1 MPVDIQSK
9 CCSGM
14 AQIPLD
20 CFDVI
25 SGTDCGHRVA
35 VAEVVE
41 AGIRTP
47 NGGGNPFKVA
57 VDRMCGQVIAQF
69 IGKDQTG
76 LCPGLPCQAPLLLL
90 SGIVVLQDLHNGRC
104 GGNAAGT

>member
-35 VAEVVE
+35 GAEVVE
-41 AGIRTP
+41 AAKGT
-47 NGGGNPFKVA
+47 VLDT
-57 VDRMCGQVIAQF
+57 VYLL
-69 IGKDQTG
+69 TG
-76 LCPGLPCQAPLLLL
+76 EEE
-90 SGIVVLQDLHNGRC
+90 
-104 GGNAAGT
+104 TK